1 VAAVSTNVR
10 DLPFSEP
17 LLALGLGV
25 VVGPEVLGLIH
36 VPEEERPRLERG
48 CPCPA
53 RGLFDGRGSALP
65 RKAAAGRTQPHSLVG
80 DGGHGRHGLM
90 WLVLG
95 VPIALA
101 VLLGA
106 CLTPTDPVLASSV
119 VTGRPAEGR
128 ADGRG
133 SEGQP

>member
-1 VAAVSTNVR
+1 MGVGLRYPVRRLRGVLSPTALLVTVGMVGMAALS
-10 DLPFSEP
+10 
-17 LLALGLGV
+17 G
-25 VVGPEVLGLIH
+25 
-36 VPEEERPRLERG
+36 
-48 CPCPA
+48 
-53 RGLFDGRGSALP
+53 
-65 RKAAAGRTQPHSLVG
+65 
-80 DGGHGRHGLM
+80 GLM